1 MEDRYVPLALLLCFV
16 LAVPLV
22 SAQDTTAIVGATLID
37 GTGREPVPDGAIVIE
52 GTRIAAVGPR
62 SQVMIPAGA
71 RVVDAS
77 GKFITPGLID
87 VNVHLILTIIPE
99 FYVKYED
106 RLEEIVIESAQI
118 ALKYGVTT
126 VRDSW
131 GPLEPLLRARDR
143 INAGE
148 KVGSRMLVA
157 GNIVGLDGPFSQFFL
172 GARGA
177 GVSPLVQERIN
188 ATWEE
193 NVGTNLLAMRPE
205 EVRQEMRKY
214 LARGVDFVK
223 VAISAHGVRGEPLMF
238 SPEVLRVIAEEV
250 HAAGKIYETH
260 TATAESLRVAIE
272 SGADLLQHPEVLR
285 DGEGNN
291 LEIPDDLIARIKEK
305 NIFCGIMTRFSYPD
319 MLEEQG
325 SKYPEWFAKMSP
337 SRYER
342 EAFEPRANNA
352 RKLIAAG
359 VRVALATDMGPQ
371 VWELAYRPFSP
382 MLGRMHFETMEDY
395 QSAGLSPMQ
404 VLVAS
409 TKTGAEA
416 SQMEEDLGTLEVGK
430 FADLLVVNAD
440 PLEDISN
447 MRKIDQ
453 VMKEG
458 KFIDR
463 DKLPETSILQFDP
476 EGEFGDYMK
485 KRKNSRGKQS
495 SRR

>member
-1 MEDRYVPLALLLCFV
+1 MRYKYLLSALLLYC
-16 LAVPLV
+16 LIPMSPIL

-37 GTGREPVPDGAIVIE
+37 GTGREPVPDSVIVIE
-52 GTRIAAVGPR
+52 GTRITAVGPR

-71 RVVDAS
+71 QVVDAT
-77 GKFITPGLID
+77 GKYVTPGLID
-87 VNVHLILTIIPE
+87 VNVHLILTIFPD

-106 RLEEIVIESAQI
+106 QLEEIIIEGAQI

-148 KVGSRMLVA
+148 TVGSRLLVA
-157 GNIVGLDGPFSQFFL
+157 GNIVGLGGPFSEYFIFRRDSGESAGI
-172 GARGA
+172 GAW
-177 GVSPLVQERIN
+177 VSPLVQERIN
-188 ATWEE
+188 AIWEE
-193 NVGTNLLAMRPE
+193 NVGPGLLTMRPE

-223 VAISAHGVRGEPLMF
+223 VAVSAHGVIGQPLMF
-238 SPEVLRVIAEEV
+238 TPEVLKVIAEEV

-260 TATAESLRVAIE
+260 TATPESLRLAIE
-272 SGADLLQHPEVLR
+272 SGVDLLQHPESM
-285 DGEGNN
+285 GNQ
-291 LEIPDDLIARIKEK
+291 EISDDLVALIKEK
-305 NIFCGIMTRFSYPD
+305 NIFCGILTRFSFPKRIV
-319 MLEEQG
+319 EER
-325 SKYPEWFAKMSP
+325 SKYPYWYRGVDP
-337 SRYER
+337 SR
-342 EAFEPRANNA
+342 FEQRFKNT
-352 RKLIAAG
+352 RKMLAAG
-359 VRVALATDMGPQ
+359 VRVAMATDMGPQ
-371 VWELAYRPFSP
+371 AWELAYRGTSP
-382 MLGRMHFETMEDY
+382 MLGRMQFETMEDY
-395 QSAGLSPMQ
+395 QTAGLSPMQ

-416 SQMEEDLGTLEVGK
+416 SQMEEHLGTLEVGK
-430 FADLLVVNAD
+430 IADLLVVNED

-453 VMKEG
+453 VIKEG

-463 DKLPETSILQFDP
+463 DKLPETSIMQFDP

-485 KRKNSRGKQS
+485 KRKNSRGNQS

>member
-1 MEDRYVPLALLLCFV
+1 MRYIYLLSALLLYC
-16 LAVPLV
+16 LIPMSPILL
-22 SAQDTTAIVGATLID
+22 AQDTTAIVGATLID

-52 GTRIAAVGPR
+52 GTRITAVGSR

-71 RVVDAS
+71 RVVDAT
-77 GKFITPGLID
+77 GKYVTPGLID
-87 VNVHLILTIIPE
+87 VNVHLILTIFPD

-106 RLEEIVIESAQI
+106 QLEEIIIEGAQI

-131 GPLEPLLRARDR
+131 GPLEPLLQARDR

-148 KVGSRMLVA
+148 KVGSRLLVA
-157 GNIVGLDGPFSQFFL
+157 GNIVGLGGPFSEYFIFRRDAGQAAGI
-172 GARGA
+172 GAW
-177 GVSPLVQERIN
+177 VSPLVQERIN
-188 ATWEE
+188 AIWEE
-193 NVGTNLLAMRPE
+193 NVGPDLLTKRPE

-223 VAISAHGVRGEPLMF
+223 VAVSAHGVVGQPLMF
-238 SPEVLRVIAEEV
+238 TPEVLKVIAEEV

-260 TATAESLRVAIE
+260 TVTPESLRLAIE
-272 SGADLLQHPEVLR
+272 SGVDLLQHPEVLPQ
-285 DGEGNN
+285 
-291 LEIPDDLIARIKEK
+291 EIPDDLVALIKEK
-305 NIFCGIMTRFSYPD
+305 NIFCGITTRFSNPKKIV
-319 MLEEQG
+319 EER
-325 SKYPEWFAKMSP
+325 SKYPYWYRGMDP
-337 SRYER
+337 SSYEQR
-342 EAFEPRANNA
+342 HKNVY
-352 RKLIAAG
+352 KLIAAG
-359 VRVALATDMGPQ
+359 VRVAMATDMGPQ
-371 VWELAYRPFSP
+371 AWELAYRGTSP
-382 MLGRMHFETMEDY
+382 MLGRMQFKTMEDY
-395 QSAGLSPMQ
+395 QTAGLSPMQ

-430 FADLLVVNAD
+430 IADLVVVNED

-463 DKLPETSILQFDP
+463 DKLPETSIMQFDP

-485 KRKNSRGKQS
+485 KRKNSRGNQL
-495 SRR
+495 SRW

>member
-1 MEDRYVPLALLLCFV
+1 MKGRYFPFALFLCFL
-16 LAVPLV
+16 LAASFA
-22 SAQDTTAIVGATLID
+22 SAQETTAIAGATLID
-37 GTGREPVPDGAIVIE
+37 GTGREPVPDSVIVIQ
-52 GTRIAAVGPR
+52 GNRIAAVGPR

-71 RVVDAS
+71 RVVDAT
-77 GKFITPGLID
+77 GKYVTPGLID

-106 RLEEIVIESAQI
+106 LLEEIVIESAQT

-143 INAGE
+143 INSGE
-148 KVGSRMLVA
+148 KVGSRVLVA

-188 ATWEE
+188 AIWQE

-238 SPEVLRVIAEEV
+238 SPEVLKVIAEEV
-250 HAAGKIYETH
+250 HAAGKVYETH
-260 TATAESLRVAIE
+260 TATLESLRVAIE
-272 SGADLLQHPEVLR
+272 SGVDLLQHPEVLR
-285 DGEGNN
+285 DAEGGN
-291 LEIPDDLIARIKEK
+291 LEIPDDLVALIKEK
-305 NIFCGIMTRFSYPD
+305 NIFCGIMTRFNFPD
-319 MLEEQG
+319 VLEEQA
-325 SKYPEWFAKMSP
+325 SKYPEWFAKMNP

-342 EAFEPRANNA
+342 EAFELRANNV
-352 RKLIAAG
+352 RKLISGG

-371 VWELAYRPFSP
+371 AWELAYRPFSLV
-382 MLGRMHFETMEDY
+382 LGRIHFETMEDY
-395 QSAGLSPMQ
+395 QSAGMSPMQ

-409 TKTGAEA
+409 TRTGAEA
-416 SQMEEDLGTLEVGK
+416 CQMEEDLGTLEVGK
-430 FADLLVVNAD
+430 IADLLVVNED

-447 MRKIDQ
+447 IRTIDQ

-463 DKLPETSILQFDP
+463 DNLPETSIMQFDP

-485 KRKNSRGKQS
+485 KRQTT
-495 SRR
+495 RRREP